1 MRERQPGRLPP
12 DEASSVSPVV
22 RRLPRAAS
30 RERSRGVPP
39 EHARGRSLA
48 ALAAPAAGREDRPMS
63 TAFTHREVPALGK
76 LLFRLG
82 LSGTFGLDEA
92 GCREALERVQYVF
105 WSPRMKAL
113 TPALRAA
120 LARDRE
126 RYAVAA
132 GPLLGYF
139 PGAVTRAAEA
149 ALRTLGTDYLDV
161 LQLYWLGRM
170 SAFTGAIQE
179 ELVTLREEGK
189 VRAIGAS
196 IHDRPR
202 AGRLAEDSIL
212 DLLMIR
218 YNAAHPGAEA
228 DVFPH
233 LASRRPAIVAYTAT
247 AWRKLLRPPRRW
259 KGPPATAGDCYRF
272 CLTSPHVDV
281 VLTGP
286 RSVAEL
292 RENLAAVEK
301 GPLSPAELDFMRE
314 LGRAVHG

>member
-1 MRERQPGRLPP
+1 M
-12 DEASSVSPVV
+12 AS
-22 RRLPRAAS
+22 
-30 RERSRGVPP
+30 
-39 EHARGRSLA
+39 
-48 ALAAPAAGREDRPMS
+48 D
-63 TAFTHREVPALGK
+63 FTHREVPALRK
-76 LLFRLG
+76 RLLRLG

-105 WSPRMKAL
+105 WSPRMKPLTRAL
-113 TPALRAA
+113 GDA

-126 RYAVAA
+126 RYAVSA

-139 PGAVTRAAEA
+139 PGAVRKAAEA
-149 ALRTLGTDYLDV
+149 ALRALGTDYLDV
-161 LQLYWLGRM
+161 LQLYWLGKM
-170 SAFTGAIQE
+170 SAFTGAVQE
-179 ELVTLREEGK
+179 ELVALREEGK
-189 VRAIGAS
+189 VRALGVS

-202 AGRLAEDSIL
+202 AGHLAESSIL

-218 YNAAHPGAEA
+218 YNAAHPGAET

-233 LASRRPAIVAYTAT
+233 LARRRPAIVAYTAT
-247 AWRKLLRPPRRW
+247 SWRKLLRPPRGW

-286 RSVAEL
+286 RNMAEL
-292 RENLAAVEK
+292 RENLAALDK
-301 GPLSPAELDFMRE
+301 GPLSDAELAFMRE